1 MEDSAAGLSGNDHA
15 TALMKAVPT
24 MMQRI
29 AGKSL
34 PIEKFAARKVKR
46 YLAQRNRLV
55 LPGYELMY
63 VWNGFSV
70 LGKCV
75 RACVCLCVCVCVYV
89 CGLVDGCVVCVCG
102 WFVFGL

>member
-1 MEDSAAGLSGNDHA
+1 MDESPNFGNDHA
-15 TALMKAVPT
+15 TALMKSVPS

-46 YLAQRNRLV
+46 YLAQHNRLV

-70 LGKCV
+70 LGKFGDLPFHMPGFSKKHCPII
-75 RACVCLCVCVCVYV
+75 RSEIY
-89 CGLVDGCVVCVCG
+89 GLGKNHS
-102 WFVFGL
+102 FRHTI